1 MREEIKGQM
10 SIFDFLGGADMNSS
24 APEEPEKESRKKVEK
39 KAVEEVTEAEGNESE
54 VTFTEETEYTD
65 DEKAD
70 KEIVSLSAEAI
81 NYHQTE
87 EPEEHLT
94 NSELY
99 ERNVQA
105 IRCLKKIQTEHRMAD
120 PEEQRTLSAYSGW
133 GGLSEV
139 FDERTDSKKSQREE
153 LKSLLTEAE
162 YDSAKKS
169 TLTAFYTP
177 DYIIRFIWKALSRM
191 GLKGGNILEPSCGTG
206 RFIGNAPDGSYRFYA
221 TELDTISGAIAKQL
235 YQKEKVQI
243 SGFEKAGYPDNFFSA
258 AVGNVPFG
266 NFQIADRRYDQYHF
280 MIHDYFFAKSLDL
293 VQPGGI
299 LAFITSS
306 GTMDKENSSFRRYM
320 AERADLVGAIRLPDT
335 AFKSAGTE
343 VVSDILFFQK
353 RFIQRGDV
361 SDVPWVSLGQAG
373 QYRVNNWFVMNNNVP
388 VHICGNLKMVSGPFG
403 EKQTVSG
410 DGYLSDELDMELENL
425 PEDIIR
431 VSDDIKEE
439 EAEDTIPA
447 DLNCRN
453 YAYSIV
459 DDKLY
464 YRQNAVMVPVNGNA
478 GKEIRIRKMVEIR
491 TILDQLLAMELS
503 DESDEVVQ
511 KQQKLLNQKYENF
524 IRVYGNISSSQN
536 RRAMQ
541 EDSSYHLISALEVLD
556 DDGNVIGKSDVFYK
570 RTIRKAETV
579 THVDSPTDALSLSMG
594 KYGRVNLDY
603 MQDLTGK
610 SGEDLLQSLRG
621 QVFEDPVTKELLAAD
636 EYLSGNIRTKL
647 QTARDFAESDPKY
660 SVNAEYLEKVLPKDL
675 DATEI
680 EIRLGS
686 TWIDTKYIDQFI
698 NELLSPP
705 TWCDIK
711 TEYSRATGA
720 WAITGKRYF
729 IDSDSKSTMEYG
741 TSEAPALKLLE
752 DALNLR
758 DTKIYDRVEIDG
770 KTKSV
775 INKQKTMLVQQ
786 KQQVLKDK
794 FKDWIFQDYERR
806 QALCRKYNDMFNS
819 YRPRE
824 FDGSYL
830 KFDTMN
836 PDIKL
841 RPHQKDAVAR
851 ILMSKSNSLIA
862 YCVGAGKTWAMTAG
876 AMESKRL
883 GFCHKS
889 LFVVPNHLT
898 EQWGSDF
905 LKLYPTANILVAKR
919 RDFEPARRKRFVS
932 QIAMGDYDA
941 IIIGHSQFERIPLS
955 KERQNLMLQ
964 KEMEKIVAAIED
976 EQYKD
981 GSSSFSVKQLERC
994 KAQVQAKIDRLS
1006 DIKQDDVVTF
1016 ESLGVDRL
1024 FIDEAHYYKNLY
1036 LFTKMNNVAGISQ
1049 TDAKKST
1056 DLFLKTQYLD
1066 SIGGH
1071 IIFATGTPVS
1081 NTMAE
1086 LFTMQRYLQYDRLKE
1101 LGLDYFD
1108 AWAAQFGETVTSIE
1122 LAPEGTGY
1130 RAKTRFSRFYNL
1142 PELMSIFR
1150 EVADIRTQDQMNL
1163 QLPETK
1169 YVNVQLEASDFQK
1182 KYVQSLSKRADVIHN
1197 GGIDATEDNMLK
1209 VTSDGRKCAL
1219 DQRLVATEGEYVPDD
1234 PGSKVNVCCK
1244 NVYQLWNATKKDKST
1259 QLVFCDLSTPRGD
1272 GKFNV
1277 YDDAREKLVSM
1288 GIPREEIRFIH
1299 EAKTEYQKK
1308 ELFGKVRSGEVRILF
1323 GSTSKLGCGTN
1334 IQDRLIALHHLD
1346 APWKPADLEQ
1356 QEGRIIRQ
1364 GNLNCRV
1371 LVFRYVTKATFDAYM
1386 WQTLENKQRFI
1397 SQIMT
1402 SHTAVR
1408 SCEDVDEASL
1418 SYAEVKSLCTG
1429 DPRIK
1434 EKMQLDVD
1442 VAKLKVMQANFRSN
1456 KYRLENDIA
1465 TRLPKDIE
1473 KKTEAISCLKED
1485 KKDAEVLQTKP
1496 FGMIISGVKYSDK
1509 KEAGKALAAVVKSMQ
1524 GKPGKKV
1531 IAYYGSFDISYGY
1544 DNWGNGRTLYISNR
1558 MTYSVSMAVGYEDTI
1573 KRVIHTVGSIDEH
1586 IHRVSELLK
1595 RSKDQLEQAKADVC
1609 KEFPQEKEYAE
1620 KLARLNELNAALN
1633 LDQDDL
1639 SASTVA

>member
-1 MREEIKGQM
+1 MRQINGQL
-10 SIFDFLGGADMNSS
+10 SIFDFLGGTDNEVSVPVKIKKETRTVNAAETFEAKPS
-24 APEEPEKESRKKVEK
+24 EEPQIIES
-39 KAVEEVTEAEGNESE
+39 TEPSP
-54 VTFTEETEYTD
+54 
-65 DEKAD
+65 
-70 KEIVSLSAEAI
+70 
-81 NYHQTE
+81 
-87 EPEEHLT
+87 EPERINFHQEIIPETKLT
-94 NSELY
+94 GSY
-99 ERNVQA
+99 KRNVLA
-105 IRCLKKIQTEHRMAD
+105 IRCLKKLQSEHRLAD
-120 PEEQRTLSAYSGW
+120 SEEQKILSAYCGW
-133 GGLSEV
+133 GGLSQV
-139 FDERTDSKKSQREE
+139 FDERTSENATKREE
-153 LKSLLTEAE
+153 LKSLLTKEE
-162 YDSAKKS
+162 YDSARKS

-177 DYIIRFIWKALSRM
+177 DFIIRFIWKALRKM
-191 GLKGGNILEPSCGTG
+191 GIKGGNILEPSCGTG
-206 RFIGNAPDGSYRFYA
+206 RFIGNAPENADFRFYA
-221 TELDTISGAIAKQL
+221 TELDTISGEISKQL
-235 YQKEKVQI
+235 YQKEKIQVT
-243 SGFEKAGYPDNFFSA
+243 GFEKTSYPDNFFSA
-258 AVGNVPFG
+258 AIGNVPFG
-266 NFQIADRRYDQYHF
+266 NFQIADSRYDKYHF
-280 MIHDYFFAKSLDL
+280 LIHDYFFAKSLDL

-299 LAFITSS
+299 IAFITSS
-306 GTMDKENSSFRRYM
+306 GTMDKENSSFRCYL
-320 AERADLVGAIRLPDT
+320 AERADLVRAIRLPNT

-353 RFIQRGDV
+353 RDIQKGDV
-361 SDVPWVSLGQAG
+361 RDVPWVSLGQIG
-373 QYRVNNWFVMNNNVP
+373 EYRINNAFIQNGIP
-388 VHICGNLKMVSGPFG
+388 VHICGNLKMISGPYG
-403 EKQTVSG
+403 DKQTVTGGES
-410 DGYLSDELDMELENL
+410 LKEELDMELNDL
-425 PEDIIR
+425 PENIIH
-431 VSDDIKEE
+431 VTDVAEE
-439 EAEDTIPA
+439 EKASIPA
-447 DLNCRN
+447 DPDCRN

-459 DDKLY
+459 DGKLY
-464 YRQNAVMVPVNGNA
+464 YRENAVMMPVECNVA
-478 GKEIRIRKMVEIR
+478 KETRIKKMVEIR
-491 TILDQLLAMELS
+491 TILDKLLAMELS
-503 DESDEVVQ
+503 NEADHFILD
-511 KQQKLLNQKYENF
+511 QQKLLNKRYEEFVNE
-524 IRVYGNISSSQN
+524 YGYISSLTN

-541 EDSSYHLISALEVLD
+541 DDSSYHLINALEILD
-556 DDGNVIGKSDVFYK
+556 DDGNVIGKSDVFTK

-579 THVDSPTDALSLSMG
+579 KHVDSATDAFSLSMG
-594 KYGRVNLDY
+594 KYGKVNMSY
-603 MQDLTGK
+603 MVELTGK
-610 SGEDLLQSLRG
+610 EQKELLQSLKG

-636 EYLSGNIRTKL
+636 EYLSGNIREKL
-647 QTARDFAESDPKY
+647 KTAKEFSETDQKY
-660 SVNAEYLEKVLPKDL
+660 TVNVEYLEKVLPKDL

-680 EIRLGS
+680 EVRLGS
-686 TWIDTKYIDQFI
+686 TWIDPKYIDEFI
-698 NELLSPP
+698 QMLLDPP
-705 TWCDIK
+705 YWTKIK
-711 TEYSRATGA
+711 TEYSKATGA
-720 WAITGKRYF
+720 WAITGNRHYL
-729 IDSDSKSTMEYG
+729 DNDSKSTMDYG
-741 TSEAPALKLLE
+741 TKDAPALRLIE

-758 DTKIYDRVEIDG
+758 DTKIYDRIEGDDG

-775 INKQKTMLVQQ
+775 INKEKTMLAQQ

-806 QALCRKYNDMFNS
+806 QNLTRKYNDTFNS
-819 YRPRE
+819 FRPRE

-851 ILMSKSNSLIA
+851 ILMSHANSLIA

-905 LKLYPTANILVAKR
+905 LKLYPMANILIAKK

-941 IIIGHSQFERIPLS
+941 VIIGHSQFERIPLS
-955 KERQNLMLQ
+955 KERQNMMLEE
-964 KEMEKIVAAIED
+964 EMTKIVAAIEE
-976 EQYKD
+976 EQVNS
-981 GSSSFSVKQLERC
+981 GSRSFSVKQLERC

-1024 FIDEAHYYKNLY
+1024 FVDEAHYYKNLY
-1036 LFTKMNNVAGISQ
+1036 LFTKMNNVSGVSQ

-1071 IIFATGTPVS
+1071 VIFATGTPVS

-1086 LFTMQRYLQYDRLKE
+1086 LFTMQRYLQYDHLKA
-1101 LGLDYFD
+1101 LGLDFFD

-1169 YVNVQLEASDFQK
+1169 YVNVQLEASDYQK
-1182 KYVQSLSKRADVIHN
+1182 DYVQSLSERADKIHN
-1197 GGIDATEDNMLK
+1197 GGVDATEDNMLK

-1219 DQRLVATEGEYVPDD
+1219 DQRLVAAEGEFVPDD
-1234 PGSKVNVCCK
+1234 PDSKVNACCK
-1244 NVYQLWNATKKDKST
+1244 NVYKLWKMTEKDKST

-1272 GKFNV
+1272 NKFNV
-1277 YDDAREKLVSM
+1277 YDDAREKLVNM

-1299 EAKTEYQKK
+1299 EAKTEVQKK

-1402 SHTAVR
+1402 SHSAVR
-1408 SCEDVDEASL
+1408 SCDDVDEASL

-1434 EKMQLDVD
+1434 EKMQLDVE
-1442 VAKLKVMQANFRSN
+1442 VAKLKVLQANFRSE
-1456 KYRLENDIA
+1456 KYRLESDIA
-1465 TRLPKDIE
+1465 SRLPADIE
-1473 KKTEAISCLKED
+1473 KKSEAIQCLEMD
-1485 KKDAEVLQTKP
+1485 KGDADHLQAKP
-1496 FGMIISGVKYSDK
+1496 FSMIVSGVKYNDQ
-1509 KEAGKALAAVVKSMQ
+1509 KEAGRAIAAVVKSMQ
-1524 GKPGKKV
+1524 SKPGKKV
-1531 IAYYGSFDISYGY
+1531 IAHFGPFDLSYEY
-1544 DNWGNGRTLYISNR
+1544 DNWGSGRTIFIHNR

-1573 KRVIHTVGSIDEH
+1573 KRILHTIGNISEH
-1586 IHRVSELLK
+1586 ICRVSELLK
-1595 RSKDQLEQAKADVC
+1595 RSEEQLAKAKEDVR
-1609 KEFPQEKEYAE
+1609 KGFPQEQELAE

-1633 LDQDDL
+1633 LDKEDF